1 MSEQSTVTLIRAPKS
16 PQEIN
21 STTLLGVCASLKPA
35 PGYPSRSAARS
46 ILSNALDTVATVY
59 PDIYL
64 LDLRDHPPPFFDGR
78 MPEKYDDASLNF
90 VRECIERAGGLLL
103 SVPAYWSSVSGVF
116 KNFIDVACGP
126 VYDMGDSFTTIFTNK
141 FVGLVVVGADEASAH
156 SGADQACQIMLST
169 GANLVSNPIVFANPR
184 VLGPKMETLLQEV
197 VATGA
202 VLARHILQANQNSYT
217 NASKSHDPGLSH
229 SERNEV

>member
-1 MSEQSTVTLIRAPKS
+1 MSKQSTETFIRTPTN

-46 ILSNALDTVATVY
+46 ILCTALDMVATVY
-59 PDIYL
+59 PDTSL

-78 MPEKYDDASLNF
+78 MPEKYDDASLQF
-90 VRECIERAGGLLL
+90 IRESIERAGALLL

-141 FVGLVVVGADEASAH
+141 FVGLIVVGADDDSAH
-156 SGADQACQIMLST
+156 AGADQACRIMLST
-169 GANLVSNPIVFANPR
+169 GARLAGNPIVIGNPR
-184 VLGPKMETLLQEV
+184 ALGPAIDGVLQEV
-197 VATGA
+197 IATGA
-202 VLARHILQANQNSYT
+202 DLAKHILQAN
-217 NASKSHDPGLSH
+217 G
-229 SERNEV
+229 RGR